1 VVNLLR
7 GIRVVE
13 WATEIAGPY
22 CTKLFADLGA
32 EVIKIEAPEGDPFRR
47 RTFGHQTDAGA
58 LFNFLNAGK
67 RSVVDGSLLDPETL
81 IASADVFVDS
91 LGPDAF
97 DREALLQR
105 APHLVIVALSPYGLT
120 GPYRDR
126 PSTDF
131 TIQAES
137 GTLALRGRPD
147 QPPIQAG
154 GRVFEWVMASYAA
167 VAALA
172 ALRRVQLGGAGE
184 IVDCSLLE
192 TCHLSAGGFADLYHE
207 LGGRPPLTAPA
218 RQVEIP
224 SIEPTAD
231 GWVGF
236 NTNTHQQFE
245 SFLAMIGRLD
255 LLDDDPAWA
264 LAATRWERRD
274 EWNKI
279 VREWTTAHSTEEIVA
294 LASDLRIPV
303 SPVNNGRTVVDH
315 PQFAARRVWATYVD
329 GSFTHPLAPYQIDGR
344 RPAPTAG
351 APPLG
356 EMAHAPLPNR
366 TATAAVGAVELPLEG
381 VRIIDATAW
390 WAGPSSTHILA
401 ALGAEVIHL
410 ESTNHPD
417 GARMAVASFANEPQW
432 WERSG
437 MYLATNTN
445 KRGLTLDLSS
455 SEGRDLFFDLIGCSD
470 ILVENFSPRVFDN
483 FGITWEAVR
492 EHNPRTVMVR
502 MPAFGLDGPWRDN
515 VGFAQTM
522 EQMTGMA
529 WVTGHEYDQPRIPR
543 GPCDPLAGMHSA
555 FAMLAGLRRRD
566 ETGEGCFVEV
576 SMVESALNAAAEQVV
591 EFTAYGNLI
600 SRLGNRSRDAAPQ
613 GLYQCAG
620 TERWLAISIATDEQ
634 WRRLKS
640 ALQEPDWANDSDL
653 DSHEGRARAHDMIDK
668 HLEQWA
674 GQRDSSAAAELLV
687 EHGVPAA
694 GVFDARVGSTHPQLI
709 ARGFFESVDHPVV
722 GRHHVPAMPFKCRSV
737 DTWYRSPAPTLGQD
751 NASILGGLLGL
762 DTGSIAALVEKGV
775 VGTRPKG
782 LD

>member
-1 VVNLLR
+1 MNALR
-7 GIRVVE
+7 GVRVVE

-32 EVIKIEAPEGDPFRR
+32 EVIKVESPDGDPFRR
-47 RTFGHQTDAGA
+47 KMFGDRSDTDA
-58 LFNFLNAGK
+58 LFKFLNAGK
-67 RSVVDGSLLDPETL
+67 RSVVGASLPDVEAL
-81 IASADVFVDS
+81 IVCADVFVDS
-91 LGPDAF
+91 LGPGAL
-97 DREALLQR
+97 DREALLRR
-105 APHLVIVALSPYGLT
+105 APHLVIVALSAYGLT

-126 PSTDF
+126 PSTEF

-167 VAALA
+167 VGALG

-192 TCHLSAGGFADLYHE
+192 ACHLSASGFADVYHQ
-207 LGGRPPLTAPA
+207 LAGRPPLTVPA
-218 RQVEIP
+218 RQVETP

-236 NTNTHQQFE
+236 NTNTRQQFE

-264 LAATRWERRD
+264 LATTRWERRE
-274 EWNKI
+274 EWNRI
-279 VREWTTAHSTEEIVA
+279 GREWTTQRSTDEIVA

-303 SPVNNGRTVVDH
+303 SPVNNGQTVLEH
-315 PQFAARRVWATYVD
+315 PQFAARGVWGTYVD
-329 GSFTHPLAPYQIDGR
+329 GCFTHPLAPYRINGQ
-344 RPAPTAG
+344 RPAPTSG
-351 APPLG
+351 APALG
-356 EMAHAPLPNR
+356 ESSEVPEHTRIAATTDHAAGFPLD
-366 TATAAVGAVELPLEG
+366 G
-381 VRIIDATAW
+381 VRILDATAW

-410 ESTNHPD
+410 ESTQHPD
-417 GARMAVASFANEPQW
+417 GARMAAAAFADQAQW

-437 MYLATNTN
+437 MYLATNAN
-445 KRGLTLDLSS
+445 KRGLTLDLA
-455 SEGRDLFFDLIGCSD
+455 SEKGREIFFRLVTCSD

-483 FGITWEAVR
+483 FGITWETVS
-492 EHNPRTVMVR
+492 ELNPRILMIR
-502 MPAFGLDGPWRDN
+502 MPAFGLDGPWRNN

-555 FAMLAGLRRRD
+555 FAMLAGLRQRD
-566 ETGEGCFVEV
+566 QTGRGSFIEV
-576 SMVESALNAAAEQVV
+576 SMVEAALNAAAEQVV
-591 EFTAYGNLI
+591 EFTAYGNLV
-600 SRLGNRSRDAAPQ
+600 SRQGNRSRDAAPQ
-613 GLYQCAG
+613 GLYECAG
-620 TERWLAISIATDEQ
+620 TERWLAISVATDEQ
-634 WRRLKS
+634 WRLLKS
-640 ALQEPDWANDSDL
+640 ALGNPDWADDPAFET
-653 DSHEGRARAHDMIDK
+653 HQGRAEAHDVIDK

-674 GQRDSSAAAELLV
+674 GRQDSSAAAELLI
-687 EHGVPAA
+687 EYGVPAA
-694 GVFDARVGSTHPQLI
+694 DLADARVGSMQPQLA
-709 ARGFFESVDHPVV
+709 ARGFFESLDHPVV
-722 GRHHVPAMPFKCRSV
+722 GRHHVPALPFKYRSV
-737 DTWYRSPAPTLGQD
+737 EKWYRSPAPTLGQH
-751 NASILGGLLGL
+751 NATILGELLGL
-762 DTGSIAALVEKGV
+762 DAASMAALTEQGV
-775 VGTRPKG
+775 IGTRPGG

>member
-1 VVNLLR
+1 MNPLR
-7 GIRVVE
+7 GVRVVE
-13 WATEIAGPY
+13 WATEITGPY
-22 CTKLFADLGA
+22 CTKMFADLGA
-32 EVIKIEAPEGDPFRR
+32 EVIKIEAPEGDSFRHR
-47 RTFGHQTDAGA
+47 AVDDRTGTDA
-58 LFNFLNAGK
+58 LFKFLNAGK
-67 RSVVDGSLLDPETL
+67 RSVIGTALSEVEDL
-81 IASADVFVDS
+81 IVSADVFVDS
-91 LGPDAF
+91 LGPGAL
-97 DREALLQR
+97 DRAALLRR

-126 PSTDF
+126 PATEF

-167 VAALA
+167 VGALG
-172 ALRRVQLGGAGE
+172 ALRRAQFGGPGE
-184 IVDCSLLE
+184 IIDCSLLE
-192 TCHLSAGGFADLYHE
+192 ACHLSASGFADLYHE
-207 LGGRPPLTAPA
+207 LAGRPPLNRPA

-236 NTNTHQQFE
+236 NTNTRQQFE

-255 LLDDDPAWA
+255 LLEDDPAWA
-264 LAATRWERRD
+264 LATTRWERRE
-274 EWNKI
+274 EWNRI
-279 VREWTTAHSTEEIVA
+279 VREWTTGRSTDEIVA

-303 SPVNNGRTVVDH
+303 SPVNNGQTVLNH
-315 PQFAARRVWATYVD
+315 PQFAARGVWGTYAD
-329 GSFTHPLAPYQIDGR
+329 GSFTHPLAPYRIDGR
-344 RPAPTAG
+344 RRAPTDV

-356 EMAHAPLPNR
+356 EMTKVPAHNR
-366 TATAAVGAVELPLEG
+366 IAGVAHSSHGLPLEG
-381 VRIIDATAW
+381 IRILDATAW

-410 ESTNHPD
+410 ESTQRPD
-417 GARMAVASFANEPQW
+417 GARMVAAAFAHQPQW

-455 SEGRDLFFDLIGCSD
+455 SAGRELLFELVERSD

-483 FGITWEAVR
+483 FAITWEAVSAR
-492 EHNPRTVMVR
+492 NPRIVMVR
-502 MPAFGLDGPWRDN
+502 MPAFGLDGPWRNN

-555 FAMLAGLRRRD
+555 FAMLTGLRQRD
-566 ETGEGCFVEV
+566 ETGRGCVIEV

-613 GLYQCAG
+613 GLYRCAG
-620 TERWLAISIATDEQ
+620 TERWLAISVATDEQ
-634 WRRLKS
+634 WRLLKS
-640 ALQEPDWANDSDL
+640 ALDEPDWANDPSL
-653 DSHEGRARAHDMIDK
+653 DTHDGRVRAHDVLDK

-674 GQRDSSAAAELLV
+674 GSRDSSTAAELLV
-687 EHGVPAA
+687 GYGVPAA
-694 GVFDARVGSTHPQLI
+694 DLADARVGSMHPQLA
-709 ARGFFESVDHPVV
+709 ARGFFESLDHPVA
-722 GRHHVPAMPFKCRSV
+722 GPHHVPAIPFKYRSV
-737 DTWYRSPAPTLGQD
+737 DKWYRSTAPTLGQH
-751 NASILGGLLGL
+751 NADILGDLLGL
-762 DTGSIAALVEKGV
+762 DKPSLAALAEKGV
-775 VGTRPKG
+775 IGTKPGG

>member
-1 VVNLLR
+1 MNTLR
-7 GIRVVE
+7 GVRVVE
-13 WATEIAGPY
+13 WAIEITGPY

-32 EVIKIEAPEGDPFRR
+32 EVIKIEAPGGDQLRHP
-47 RTFGHQTDAGA
+47 TTGDQSDADA
-58 LFNFLNAGK
+58 LFKFLNAGK
-67 RSVVDGSLLDPETL
+67 RSVVGSWSSDVENL
-81 IASADVFVDS
+81 IVSADVFVDA
-91 LGPDAF
+91 LGPRAL
-97 DREALLQR
+97 DREALLRR
-105 APHLVIVALSPYGLT
+105 APHLVIVTLSPYGLT

-126 PSTDF
+126 PATEF

-167 VAALA
+167 VGALA
-172 ALRRVQLGGAGE
+172 ALRRVQLGGPGE
-184 IVDCSLLE
+184 IIDCSLLE

-207 LGGRPPLTAPA
+207 LAGRPPLTAPA

-236 NTNTHQQFE
+236 NTNTRQQFE

-255 LLDDDPAWA
+255 LLDQDQAWA
-264 LAATRWERRD
+264 LATTRWERRE
-274 EWNKI
+274 EWNQI
-279 VREWTTAHSTEEIVA
+279 VREWTTARSTDDVVA
-294 LASDLRIPV
+294 RASDLRIPV
-303 SPVNNGRTVVDH
+303 SPVNNGQTVLNH
-315 PQFAARRVWATYVD
+315 PQFAARGVWGTYAD
-329 GSFTHPLAPYQIDGR
+329 GSFTHPLAPYQIDGQ
-344 RPAPTAG
+344 RPAPKAG
-351 APPLG
+351 APLLG
-356 EMAHAPLPNR
+356 EMTKVTAHNR
-366 TATAAVGAVELPLEG
+366 IGTAAGPAPGLPLDG
-381 VRIIDATAW
+381 LRILDATAW

-410 ESTNHPD
+410 ESTKHPD
-417 GARMAVASFANEPQW
+417 GARMAAAAFAGQPQW

-445 KRGLTLDLSS
+445 KQGLTLDLSS
-455 SEGRDLFFDLIGCSD
+455 PDGRELLFRLVRCSD

-483 FGITWEAVR
+483 FGITWEAVS
-492 EHNPRTVMVR
+492 EQNPRIVMVR
-502 MPAFGLDGPWRDN
+502 MPAFGLDGPWRNN

-529 WVTGHEYDQPRIPR
+529 WVTGHENDQPRIPR

-566 ETGEGCFVEV
+566 ETGQGSFIEV
-576 SMVESALNAAAEQVV
+576 SMVEAALNAAAEQVV
-591 EFTAYGNLI
+591 EFTAYRNLL
-600 SRLGNRSRDAAPQ
+600 SRLGNRSRSAAPQ

-620 TERWLAISIATDEQ
+620 TERWLAISVATDEQ

-640 ALQEPDWANDSDL
+640 ALGKPEWANDPAFDR
-653 DSHEGRARAHDMIDK
+653 HEGRERAHDVIDK

-674 GQRDSSAAAELLV
+674 GHQDSAATADLLV
-687 EHGVPAA
+687 RYGVPAA
-694 GVFDARVGSTHPQLI
+694 DLADARVGSMHPQLA
-709 ARGFFESVDHPVV
+709 ARGFFESLNHPVV
-722 GRHHVPAMPFKCRSV
+722 GRHHVPAIPFKYHSV
-737 DTWYRSPAPTLGQD
+737 DRWYRSPAPTLGQH
-751 NASILGGLLGL
+751 NASILGDLLGL
-762 DTGSIAALVEKGV
+762 DAASIAALTEKGV
-775 VGTRPKG
+775 IGTRPGG

>member
-1 VVNLLR
+1 MNALCGV
-7 GIRVVE
+7 RVVE

-32 EVIKIEAPEGDPFRR
+32 EVIKIEAPDGDPFRR
-47 RTFGHQTDAGA
+47 RTSGDRSDADA
-58 LFNFLNAGK
+58 LFKFLNAGK
-67 RSVVDGSLLDPETL
+67 RSVVYTSLPDVEAL
-81 IASADVFVDS
+81 IVSADVFVDS
-91 LGPDAF
+91 LGPGAL
-97 DREALLQR
+97 DREALLRR

-126 PSTDF
+126 PATEF

-167 VAALA
+167 VGALG
-172 ALRRVQLGGAGE
+172 ALRRAQLGGPGE
-184 IVDCSLLE
+184 IIDCSLLE
-192 TCHLSAGGFADLYHE
+192 TCHLAASGFADLYHE
-207 LGGRPPLTAPA
+207 LAGRPPLTAPA

-236 NTNTHQQFE
+236 NTNTRQQFE

-264 LAATRWERRD
+264 VAPTRWERRK
-274 EWNKI
+274 EWNQI
-279 VREWTTAHSTEEIVA
+279 VREWTTQRSTDEIVA

-303 SPVNNGRTVVDH
+303 SPVNNGQTVLNH
-315 PQFAARRVWATYVD
+315 PQFVARGVWSTYAD

-351 APPLG
+351 APALG
-356 EMAHAPLPNR
+356 EMANVPAHNR
-366 TATAAVGAVELPLEG
+366 IATATDSAPGLPLGG
-381 VRIIDATAW
+381 VRILDATAW

-410 ESTNHPD
+410 ESTDHPD
-417 GARMAVASFANEPQW
+417 GARMAAAAFADQSQW

-455 SEGRDLFFDLIGCSD
+455 PEGRELLFGLVKCSD

-483 FGITWEAVR
+483 FAITWEAVS
-492 EHNPRTVMVR
+492 EQNPRLVMVR
-502 MPAFGLDGPWRDN
+502 MPAFGLDGPWRNN

-566 ETGEGCFVEV
+566 ETGQGSLIEV

-620 TERWLAISIATDEQ
+620 TERWLAISVATDEQ
-634 WRRLKS
+634 WSLLKS
-640 ALQEPDWANDSDL
+640 ALGEPDWANDPAL
-653 DSHEGRARAHDMIDK
+653 DIHEGRVRAHDVIDK

-674 GQRDSSAAAELLV
+674 GHHDSSAAAELLV
-687 EHGVPAA
+687 EYGVPAA
-694 GVFDARVGSTHPQLI
+694 DLADARAGSMHPQLV
-709 ARGFFESVDHPVV
+709 ARGFFESLDHPIV
-722 GRHHVPAMPFKCRSV
+722 GRHHVPAIPFKYRSV
-737 DTWYRSPAPTLGQD
+737 DKWHRSTAPTLGQD
-751 NASILGGLLGL
+751 NASILRDLLGL
-762 DTGSIAALVEKGV
+762 DAASIAALTEKGV
-775 VGTRPKG
+775 IGTRPGG

>member
-1 VVNLLR
+1 MNPLR
-7 GIRVVE
+7 GVRVVE
-13 WATEIAGPY
+13 WATEITGPY

-32 EVIKIEAPEGDPFRR
+32 EVIKIESPDGDPLRHR
-47 RTFGHQTDAGA
+47 NFGDRSDTDA
-58 LFNFLNAGK
+58 LFKFLNAGK
-67 RSVVDGSLLDPETL
+67 RSVVGAALPDVADL
-81 IASADVFVDS
+81 IVSADVLVDS
-91 LGPDAF
+91 RGPGAL
-97 DREALLQR
+97 DREALLRR
-105 APHLVIVALSPYGLT
+105 APHLVIVALSAYGLT

-126 PSTDF
+126 PATEF

-167 VAALA
+167 VGALA
-172 ALRRVQLGGAGE
+172 ALRRAQRGGPGE
-184 IVDCSLLE
+184 IIDCSLLE
-192 TCHLSAGGFADLYHE
+192 VCHLSASGFADVYHE
-207 LGGRPPLTAPA
+207 LAGRPPLTVPG

-236 NTNTHQQFE
+236 NTNTRQQFE

-255 LLDDDPAWA
+255 LLDDDQAWA
-264 LAATRWERRD
+264 LATTRWERRD
-274 EWNKI
+274 EWNQI
-279 VREWTTAHSTEEIVA
+279 VREWTTTRPTDEIVA

-303 SPVNNGRTVVDH
+303 SPVNNGQTVLNH
-315 PQFAARRVWATYVD
+315 PQFAARGVWGTYAD
-329 GSFTHPLAPYQIDGR
+329 GSFTHPLAPYRIDGR

-351 APPLG
+351 APALG
-356 EMAHAPLPNR
+356 EMAKAPARIGIPTVADR
-366 TATAAVGAVELPLEG
+366 APELPLRG
-381 VRIIDATAW
+381 IRILDATAW

-410 ESTNHPD
+410 ESTRHPD
-417 GARMAVASFANEPQW
+417 GARMAAAAFAGQSQW

-455 SEGRDLFFDLIGCSD
+455 PEGRELLFGLVKCSD

-483 FGITWEAVR
+483 FGITWQAVS
-492 EHNPRTVMVR
+492 EHNPRIVMVR
-502 MPAFGLDGPWRDN
+502 MPAFGLDGPWRNN

-555 FAMLAGLRRRD
+555 FAMLTGLRQRD
-566 ETGEGCFVEV
+566 ETGEGCLIEV
-576 SMVESALNAAAEQVV
+576 SMVEAALNAAAEQVV
-591 EFTAYGNLI
+591 EFTAHGNLI

-634 WRRLKS
+634 WDLLKS
-640 ALQEPDWANDSDL
+640 ALGEPDWAKDPAL
-653 DSHEGRARAHDMIDK
+653 DTHEGRLLAHDVIDK
-668 HLEQWA
+668 HLEQWT
-674 GQRDSSAAAELLV
+674 GRHDSSAAAELLV
-687 EHGVPAA
+687 SHGVPAA
-694 GVFDARVGSTHPQLI
+694 DLADARVGSMHPQLS
-709 ARGFFESVDHPVV
+709 ARGFFESLDHPLV
-722 GRHHVPAMPFKCRSV
+722 GRHHVPAIPFKYRSV
-737 DTWYRSPAPTLGQD
+737 DKWYRSTAPTLGQH
-751 NASILGGLLGL
+751 NASVLGDLLGL
-762 DTGSIAALVEKGV
+762 DAAAIAALTDKGV
-775 VGTRPKG
+775 IGTRPG
-782 LD
+782 GVD

>member
-1 VVNLLR
+1 VNLLS
-7 GIRVVE
+7 GVRVVE
-13 WATEIAGPY
+13 WSTEIAGPY

-32 EVIKIEAPEGDPFRR
+32 EVIKIESAEGDPFRQRMFGR
-47 RTFGHQTDAGA
+47 RGEAGA
-58 LFNFLNAGK
+58 LFRFLNAGK
-67 RSVVDGSLLDPETL
+67 RSVIGESLPDQQAL

-91 LGPDAF
+91 LGPGAL
-97 DREALLQR
+97 DREALLQS

-126 PSTDF
+126 PWTEF

-154 GRVFEWVMASYAA
+154 GRVFDWVMASYAA
-167 VAALA
+167 VSALG
-172 ALRRVQLGGAGE
+172 ALRRVQLGGEGE

-192 TCHLSAGGFADLYHE
+192 TCHLSASGFADLYHE
-207 LGGRPPLTAPA
+207 LGGSPPLSTPA

-231 GWVGF
+231 GWIGF

-255 LLDDDPAWA
+255 LLDEDPAWA
-264 LAATRWERRD
+264 LATTRWERQD
-274 EWNKI
+274 QWNHI
-279 VREWTTAHSTEEIVA
+279 VREWTTTHSTDEIVA

-303 SPVNNGRTVVDH
+303 SPVNNGRTVIDH
-315 PQFAARRVWATYVD
+315 PQFAARSMWATSAD
-329 GSFTHPLAPYQIDGR
+329 GSFTHPLAPYQINGR
-344 RPAPTAG
+344 RPGPTAG
-351 APPLG
+351 APALG
-356 EMAHAPLPNR
+356 EMAHVTAR
-366 TATAAVGAVELPLEG
+366 HSTATPADGAPTLPLDG

-390 WAGPSSTHILA
+390 WAGPSSTHVLA

-417 GARMAVASFANEPQW
+417 GARMAVAAFAGQPRW

-445 KRGLTLDLSS
+445 KRGLTLDLSR
-455 SEGRDLFFDLIGCSD
+455 SEGRELLFGLIECSD

-483 FGITWEAVR
+483 FEITWEAVKER
-492 EHNPRTVMVR
+492 NARIVMAR

-555 FAMLAGLRRRD
+555 FAMLAALRRRD

-591 EFTAYGNLI
+591 EFTANGTLI

-620 TERWLAISIATDEQ
+620 AERWLAISVATDEH
-634 WRRLKS
+634 WTLLKS
-640 ALQEPDWANDSDL
+640 ALGEPSWANESAFDT
-653 DSHEGRARAHDMIDK
+653 HEGRVGAHDVIDK

-674 GQRDSSAAAELLV
+674 HDRDSVAAAELLV
-687 EHGVPAA
+687 QHGVPAA
-694 GVFDARVGSTHPQLI
+694 DLSDARVGSTHPQLV
-709 ARGFFESVDHPVV
+709 ARGFFEELDHPVV
-722 GRHHVPAMPFKCRSV
+722 GRHKVPAMPFKYRTI

-751 NASILGGLLGL
+751 NTGILSELLGL
-762 DTGSIAALVEKGV
+762 TPESIAALADKGV
-775 VGTRPKG
+775 IGTIPRG
-782 LD
+782 VN

>member
-1 VVNLLR
+1 MNPLR
-7 GIRVVE
+7 GLRVVE

-22 CTKLFADLGA
+22 CTKMFADLGA
-32 EVIKIEAPEGDPFRR
+32 EVIKIEDRDGDPFRHR
-47 RTFGHQTDAGA
+47 MFGDRSGTDA
-58 LFNFLNAGK
+58 LFKFLNAGK
-67 RSVVDGSLLDPETL
+67 RSVIGTALSDVEDL
-81 IASADVFVDS
+81 IVSADVFVDS
-91 LGPDAF
+91 LGPGAL
-97 DREALLQR
+97 DREALLRR
-105 APHLVIVALSPYGLT
+105 APHLVIVALSAYGLT

-126 PSTDF
+126 PATEF

-147 QPPIQAG
+147 QPPVQAG

-167 VAALA
+167 VGALG
-172 ALRRVQLGGAGE
+172 ALRRAQLGGPGE
-184 IVDCSLLE
+184 VIDCSLLE
-192 TCHLSAGGFADLYHE
+192 ACHLSASAFGDLYHE
-207 LGGRPPLTAPA
+207 LAGRPPLNAPA

-236 NTNTHQQFE
+236 NTNTRQQFE

-255 LLDDDPAWA
+255 LLDDDQAWA
-264 LAATRWERRD
+264 VATTRWERRE
-274 EWNKI
+274 EWNQI
-279 VREWTTAHSTEEIVA
+279 VREWTTARSTDEIVA

-303 SPVNNGRTVVDH
+303 SPVNNGQTVLDH
-315 PQFAARRVWATYVD
+315 PQFAARGVWGTYAD
-329 GSFTHPLAPYQIDGR
+329 GSFTHPLAPYRINGR
-344 RPAPTAG
+344 RPAPTAV

-356 EMAHAPLPNR
+356 GMTKVPAHNR
-366 TATAAVGAVELPLEG
+366 IATAAGLAPGLPLEG
-381 VRIIDATAW
+381 IRILDATAW

-410 ESTNHPD
+410 ESTQRPD
-417 GARMAVASFANEPQW
+417 GARMAAAAFAHQPQW

-445 KRGLTLDLSS
+445 KRDLTLDLSS
-455 SEGRDLFFDLIGCSD
+455 LAGRELLFELVTCSD

-483 FGITWEAVR
+483 FAITWEAVS
-492 EHNPRTVMVR
+492 EHNPRIVMVR
-502 MPAFGLDGPWRDN
+502 MPAFGLDGPWRNN

-555 FAMLAGLRRRD
+555 FAMLAALRQRD
-566 ETGEGCFVEV
+566 QTGQGSFIEV

-613 GLYQCAG
+613 GLYRCAG
-620 TERWLAISIATDEQ
+620 TEQWLAISVATDEQ
-634 WRRLKS
+634 WCLLKS
-640 ALQEPDWANDSDL
+640 ALGEPDWANDPSL
-653 DSHEGRARAHDMIDK
+653 DTHEGRVRAHDVLDK

-674 GQRDSSAAAELLV
+674 SRHDSSTAAELLV
-687 EHGVPAA
+687 GHGVPAA
-694 GVFDARVGSTHPQLI
+694 DLADARLGSMHPQLA
-709 ARGFFESVDHPVV
+709 ARGFFESVDHPVA
-722 GRHHVPAMPFKCRSV
+722 GRHHVPAIPFKYRSV
-737 DTWYRSPAPTLGQD
+737 GKWYRSAAPTLGQH
-751 NASILGGLLGL
+751 NAEILGDLLGL
-762 DTGSIAALVEKGV
+762 DAASIARLTDNGV
-775 VGTRPKG
+775 IGTKPGG

>member
-1 VVNLLR
+1 MIALR
-7 GIRVVE
+7 GVRVVE
-13 WATEIAGPY
+13 WATEISGPY

-32 EVIKIEAPEGDPFRR
+32 EVIKIEAPGGDPFRR
-47 RTFGHQTDAGA
+47 RTFGAQSDAGA
-58 LFNFLNAGK
+58 LFKFLNAGK
-67 RSVVDGSLLDPETL
+67 RSVVGTSLADLEPL
-81 IASADVFVDS
+81 IDSADVFVDS
-91 LGPDAF
+91 LGPGAL
-97 DREALLQR
+97 DREALLRR
-105 APHLVIVALSPYGLT
+105 APHLVIVALTPYGLT

-126 PSTDF
+126 PSTEF

-167 VAALA
+167 VAALS
-172 ALRRVQLGGAGE
+172 ALRKAQLGGAGE

-192 TCHLSAGGFADLYHE
+192 ACHVSASGFADLYHE
-207 LGGRPPLTAPA
+207 LAGRPPLIVPA

-236 NTNTHQQFE
+236 NTNTRQQFE

-255 LLDDDPAWA
+255 ILDDDPAWA
-264 LAATRWERRD
+264 LATTRWERRD
-274 EWNKI
+274 EWNRI
-279 VREWTTAHSTEEIVA
+279 VREWTTQRSTGEIVA

-303 SPVNNGRTVVDH
+303 SPVNNGQTVLDH
-315 PQFAARRVWATYVD
+315 PQFAVRGVWGTYAD
-329 GSFTHPLAPYQIDGR
+329 GSFTHPLAPYRIDGR
-344 RPAPTAG
+344 RPAPAAG
-351 APPLG
+351 APSVG
-356 EMAHAPLPNR
+356 EMVKGSAHNR
-366 TATAAVGAVELPLEG
+366 ITTAADCAPGLPLAG

-401 ALGAEVIHL
+401 ALGADVIHL
-410 ESTNHPD
+410 ESTDHPD
-417 GARMAVASFANEPQW
+417 GARMAAAAFANQPQW

-437 MYLATNTN
+437 MYLATNAN

-455 SEGRDLFFDLIGCSD
+455 PEGRELLFGLVECSD

-483 FGITWEAVR
+483 FAITWEAVSER
-492 EHNPRTVMVR
+492 NPRLLMVR
-502 MPAFGLDGPWRDN
+502 MPAFGLDGPWRNN

-566 ETGEGCFVEV
+566 ETGRGSLIEV
-576 SMVESALNAAAEQVV
+576 SMVESALNAAGEQVV

-613 GLYQCAG
+613 GLYPCAG
-620 TERWLAISIATDEQ
+620 TERWLAISVTTDEQ
-634 WRRLKS
+634 WRLLKS
-640 ALQEPDWANDSDL
+640 ALREPDWSNDPAL
-653 DSHEGRARAHDMIDK
+653 DTHDGRVRAHDVIDK

-674 GQRDSSAAAELLV
+674 AQHDSAAAAQLLI
-687 EHGVPAA
+687 ENGVPAA
-694 GVFDARVGSTHPQLI
+694 DLADARVGSMHPQLA
-709 ARGFFESVDHPVV
+709 ARGFFESLDHPIV
-722 GRHHVPAMPFKCRSV
+722 GRHHVPAIPFRYRSV
-737 DTWYRSPAPTLGQD
+737 QTWYRSAAPTLGQD
-751 NASILGGLLGL
+751 NASILGDLLGL
-762 DTGSIAALVEKGV
+762 DAASIAALTEKGV
-775 VGTRPKG
+775 IGTKPGG

>member
-1 VVNLLR
+1 MNALR
-7 GIRVVE
+7 GVRVVE
-13 WATEIAGPY
+13 WAKEIAGPY

-32 EVIKIEAPEGDPFRR
+32 EVIKIETPDGDPFRR
-47 RTFGHQTDAGA
+47 RMSGDRSEDGA

-67 RSVVDGSLLDPETL
+67 RSVVGTSLPDLEAL
-81 IASADVFVDS
+81 IVSADVFVDS
-91 LGPDAF
+91 LGPEAL
-97 DREALLQR
+97 DREALLRR
-105 APHLVIVALSPYGLT
+105 APHLVIAALSAYGLT

-126 PSTDF
+126 PSTEF

-147 QPPIQAG
+147 QPPVQAG

-167 VAALA
+167 VGALA
-172 ALRRVQLGGAGE
+172 ALRRAQLGGPGE
-184 IVDCSLLE
+184 IIDCSLLE

-207 LGGRPPLTAPA
+207 LAGRPPLTVPA

-236 NTNTHQQFE
+236 NTNTRQQFE

-255 LLDDDPAWA
+255 LLDEDQAWA
-264 LAATRWERRD
+264 VATTRWERRD
-274 EWNKI
+274 EWNQI
-279 VREWTTAHSTEEIVA
+279 VREWTTRRSTDEIVA

-303 SPVNNGRTVVDH
+303 SPVNNGQTVLDH
-315 PQFAARRVWATYVD
+315 PQFAARGVWATYTD
-329 GSFTHPLAPYQIDGR
+329 GSFTHPLAPYQINGV

-356 EMAHAPLPNR
+356 ELAKARAHNR
-366 TATAAVGAVELPLEG
+366 IATAAERAPRLPLEG

-401 ALGAEVIHL
+401 ALGADVIHL
-410 ESTNHPD
+410 ESTDHPD
-417 GARMAVASFANEPQW
+417 GARMAAAAFANQPQW

-455 SEGRDLFFDLIGCSD
+455 PEGRELLFGLVKCSD
-470 ILVENFSPRVFDN
+470 VLVENFSPRVFDN
-483 FGITWEAVR
+483 FAITWEAIS
-492 EHNPRTVMVR
+492 EQNPRIVMVR
-502 MPAFGLDGPWRDN
+502 MPAFGLDGPWRNN

-566 ETGEGCFVEV
+566 ETGQGALIEV

-620 TERWLAISIATDEQ
+620 TERWLAISVATDEH
-634 WRRLKS
+634 WRLLKS
-640 ALQEPDWANDSDL
+640 ALGDPDWANDPAL
-653 DSHEGRARAHDMIDK
+653 DAHQGRVRAHDLIDK

-674 GQRDSSAAAELLV
+674 GDQDSSAAAQMLV
-687 EHGVPAA
+687 EYGVPAA
-694 GVFDARVGSTHPQLI
+694 DLADARIGSMHPQLV
-709 ARGFFESVDHPVV
+709 ARGFFESLDHPIV
-722 GRHHVPAMPFKCRSV
+722 GRHHVPAIPFKYRSV
-737 DTWYRSPAPTLGQD
+737 DKWYRSTAPTLGQH
-751 NASILGGLLGL
+751 NASILGDLLGL
-762 DTGSIAALVEKGV
+762 DPASIAVLTEKGV
-775 VGTRPKG
+775 IGTRPGG
-782 LD
+782 LG

>member
-1 VVNLLR
+1 
-7 GIRVVE
+7 
-13 WATEIAGPY
+13 
-22 CTKLFADLGA
+22 
-32 EVIKIEAPEGDPFRR
+32 
-47 RTFGHQTDAGA
+47 
-58 LFNFLNAGK
+58 
-67 RSVVDGSLLDPETL
+67 
-81 IASADVFVDS
+81 
-91 LGPDAF
+91 
-97 DREALLQR
+97 
-105 APHLVIVALSPYGLT
+105 VALSAYGLT

-126 PSTDF
+126 PATEF

-167 VAALA
+167 VGALG
-172 ALRRVQLGGAGE
+172 ALRRAQLGGPGE
-184 IVDCSLLE
+184 IIDCSLLE
-192 TCHLSAGGFADLYHE
+192 ACHLSASGFADLYHE
-207 LGGRPPLTAPA
+207 LAGRPPLNVPA

-236 NTNTHQQFE
+236 NTNTRQQFE

-264 LAATRWERRD
+264 LATTRWERRE
-274 EWNKI
+274 EWNQI
-279 VREWTTAHSTEEIVA
+279 VREWTTGRCTDEIVA

-303 SPVNNGRTVVDH
+303 SPVNNGQTVLDH
-315 PQFAARRVWATYVD
+315 PQFAARGVWGTYAD
-329 GSFTHPLAPYQIDGR
+329 GSFTHPLAPYRINGR
-344 RPAPTAG
+344 RPAPTDV

-356 EMAHAPLPNR
+356 EMTKVPAHNKI
-366 TATAAVGAVELPLEG
+366 ATAADLAPGLPLEG
-381 VRIIDATAW
+381 VRILDATAW

-410 ESTNHPD
+410 ESTQRPD
-417 GARMAVASFANEPQW
+417 GARMVAAAFAHQPQW

-437 MYLATNTN
+437 MYLATNSN

-455 SEGRDLFFDLIGCSD
+455 PAGRELLFELVERSD

-483 FGITWEAVR
+483 FAITWEAVSER
-492 EHNPRTVMVR
+492 NPRIVMVR
-502 MPAFGLDGPWRDN
+502 MPAFGLDGPWRNN

-555 FAMLAGLRRRD
+555 FAMLTGLRQRN
-566 ETGEGCFVEV
+566 ETGRGCLIEV

-591 EFTAYGNLI
+591 EYTAYGNLI

-613 GLYQCAG
+613 GLYRCAG
-620 TERWLAISIATDEQ
+620 TERWLAISVATDQQ

-640 ALQEPDWANDSDL
+640 ALGEPDWASDPSL
-653 DSHEGRARAHDMIDK
+653 NTHEGRVWAHDVLDK
-668 HLEQWA
+668 HLEQWT
-674 GQRDSSAAAELLV
+674 GGRDSSTAAELLV
-687 EHGVPAA
+687 GYGVPAA
-694 GVFDARVGSTHPQLI
+694 ELADARVGSMHPQLA
-709 ARGFFESVDHPVV
+709 ARGFFESLDHPVA
-722 GRHHVPAMPFKCRSV
+722 GTHHVPAIPFKYRSV
-737 DTWYRSPAPTLGQD
+737 GKWYRTAAPTLGQH
-751 NASILGGLLGL
+751 NADILGDLLGL
-762 DTGSIAALVEKGV
+762 DEPSLAALAEDGV
-775 VGTRPKG
+775 IGTKPGG

>member
-1 VVNLLR
+1 MNALR
-7 GIRVVE
+7 GVRVIE
-13 WATEIAGPY
+13 WATEISGPY

-47 RTFGHQTDAGA
+47 RTFNDRSDAGA
-58 LFNFLNAGK
+58 LFKFLNAGK
-67 RSVVDGSLLDPETL
+67 RSVVGTSLADLEGL

-91 LGPDAF
+91 LGPGGL
-97 DREALLQR
+97 DREAILRR
-105 APHLVIVALSPYGLT
+105 APHLVIVALSAYGLT

-126 PSTDF
+126 PSTEF

-167 VAALA
+167 VAALG
-172 ALRRVQLGGAGE
+172 ALRRAQLGGPGE

-192 TCHLSAGGFADLYHE
+192 TCHLSASGFADLYCE
-207 LGGRPPLTAPA
+207 LAGRPPLTAPA

-236 NTNTHQQFE
+236 NTNTRQQFE

-264 LAATRWERRD
+264 LATTRWERRD
-274 EWNKI
+274 EWNQI
-279 VREWTTAHSTEEIVA
+279 VREWTRGRSTDEIVA

-303 SPVNNGRTVVDH
+303 SPVNNGQTVLDH
-315 PQFAARRVWATYVD
+315 PQFAARGVWGTHAD
-329 GSFTHPLAPYQIDGR
+329 GSFTHPLAPYRIDGR

-351 APPLG
+351 VSPLG
-356 EMAHAPLPNR
+356 EMAEVPAHNR
-366 TATAAVGAVELPLEG
+366 IASAADRVPELPLDG
-381 VRIIDATAW
+381 VRILDATAW

-410 ESTNHPD
+410 ESTAHPD
-417 GARMAVASFANEPQW
+417 GARMAAAAFAHQPQW

-445 KRGLTLDLSS
+445 KRGLTLDLSCT
-455 SEGRDLFFDLIGCSD
+455 EGRDLLFGLVKCSD

-483 FGITWEAVR
+483 FAITWEAVR
-492 EHNPRTVMVR
+492 EQNPRMVMVR
-502 MPAFGLDGPWRDN
+502 MPAFGLDGPWRNN

-566 ETGEGCFVEV
+566 DTGEGSFIEV

-613 GLYQCAG
+613 GLYECAG
-620 TERWLAISIATDEQ
+620 TERWLAISVATDEQ
-634 WRRLKS
+634 WRQLKG
-640 ALQEPDWANDSDL
+640 ALNNPDWADDPAL
-653 DSHEGRARAHDMIDK
+653 DTLQGRAEAHDVIDK

-674 GQRDSSAAAELLV
+674 VQRDSSAAAELLI
-687 EHGVPAA
+687 EYGVPAA
-694 GVFDARVGSTHPQLI
+694 DLADARVGSMHPQLA
-709 ARGFFESVDHPVV
+709 ARGFFESLDHPVV
-722 GRHHVPAMPFKCRSV
+722 GRHHVPALPFKYRSV
-737 DTWYRSPAPTLGQD
+737 DTWYRCPAPTLGQH
-751 NASILGGLLGL
+751 NASILGDLLGL
-762 DTGSIAALVEKGV
+762 DASSIAALAERGV
-775 VGTRPKG
+775 IGTRPGG

>member
-1 VVNLLR
+1 MNAMR
-7 GIRVVE
+7 GVRVVE
-13 WATEIAGPY
+13 WATEISGPY

-32 EVIKIEAPEGDPFRR
+32 EVIKIEAPDGDPFRR
-47 RTFGHQTDAGA
+47 RTFGGRSDGGA
-58 LFNFLNAGK
+58 LFKFLNAGK
-67 RSVVDGSLLDPETL
+67 RSVGGTSPADLETL
-81 IASADVFVDS
+81 IVSADVFVDS
-91 LGPDAF
+91 LGPGAL
-97 DREALLQR
+97 DREALLRR

-126 PSTDF
+126 PSTEF

-167 VAALA
+167 VAAVA
-172 ALRRVQLGGAGE
+172 ALRRVRLGGAGE

-192 TCHLSAGGFADLYHE
+192 ACHLSASGFADLYHE
-207 LGGRPPLTAPA
+207 LAGRPALTLPA

-236 NTNTHQQFE
+236 NTNTRQQFE

-255 LLDDDPAWA
+255 LLDEDQAWA
-264 LAATRWERRD
+264 LATTRWERRD
-274 EWNKI
+274 EWNRI
-279 VREWTTAHSTEEIVA
+279 VREWTTQRSTDEIVA

-303 SPVNNGRTVVDH
+303 SPVNNGQSVLDH
-315 PQFAARRVWATYVD
+315 PQFTARGMWGTYAD
-329 GSFTHPLAPYQIDGR
+329 GGFTHPLAPYRINGQ
-344 RPAPTAG
+344 RPAPIAG

-356 EMAHAPLPNR
+356 ESSEVPGHNR
-366 TATAAVGAVELPLEG
+366 TATADDGARGLPLDG
-381 VRIIDATAW
+381 VRILDATAW
-390 WAGPSSTHILA
+390 WAGPSSTHVLA

-410 ESTNHPD
+410 ESIRHPD
-417 GARMAVASFANEPQW
+417 GARMAAAAFAGQPDW

-437 MYLATNTN
+437 MFLATNTN
-445 KRGLTLDLSS
+445 KRGLTLDLSLPR
-455 SEGRDLFFDLIGCSD
+455 GRELLYDLVKCSD

-483 FGITWEAVR
+483 FGITWETIS
-492 EHNPRTVMVR
+492 ELNPRMVMVR
-502 MPAFGLDGPWRDN
+502 MPAFGLDGPWRNN

-555 FAMLAGLRRRD
+555 FAMLAGLRQRD
-566 ETGEGCFVEV
+566 RTGRGSFIEV
-576 SMVESALNAAAEQVV
+576 SMVEAALNAAAEQVV
-591 EFTAYGNLI
+591 EFTASGNLI

-620 TERWLAISIATDEQ
+620 TERWLAISVATDEQ

-640 ALQEPDWANDSDL
+640 ALGEPDWADDPAL
-653 DSHEGRARAHDMIDK
+653 DTHEGRVGAHDLIDK
-668 HLEQWA
+668 HVEQWA
-674 GQRDSSAAAELLV
+674 RQHDSSAAAQLLV
-687 EHGVPAA
+687 DYAVPAA
-694 GVFDARVGSTHPQLI
+694 ELADARVGSMHPQLA
-709 ARGFFESVDHPVV
+709 ARGFFEGLDHPVV
-722 GRHHVPAMPFKCRSV
+722 GRHHVPALPFKYRSV
-737 DTWYRSPAPTLGQD
+737 DKWYRSAAPTLGQH
-751 NASILGGLLGL
+751 NETILGELLGL
-762 DTGSIAALVEKGV
+762 DASSIAALTEQGV
-775 VGTRPKG
+775 IGTTLGG

>member
-1 VVNLLR
+1 MIALR
-7 GIRVVE
+7 GVRVVE
-13 WATEIAGPY
+13 WATEISGPY

-32 EVIKIEAPEGDPFRR
+32 EVIKIEAPGGDPFRR
-47 RTFGHQTDAGA
+47 RTFGAQSDAGA
-58 LFNFLNAGK
+58 LFKFLNAGK
-67 RSVVDGSLLDPETL
+67 RSVVGTSLADLEPL
-81 IASADVFVDS
+81 IDSADVFVDS
-91 LGPDAF
+91 LGPGAL
-97 DREALLQR
+97 DREALLRR
-105 APHLVIVALSPYGLT
+105 APHLVIVALTPYGLT

-126 PSTDF
+126 PSTEF

-167 VAALA
+167 VAALS
-172 ALRRVQLGGAGE
+172 ALRKAQLGGAGE

-192 TCHLSAGGFADLYHE
+192 ACHVSASGFADLYHE
-207 LGGRPPLTAPA
+207 LAGRPPLIVPA

-236 NTNTHQQFE
+236 NTNTRQQFE

-255 LLDDDPAWA
+255 ILDDDPAWA
-264 LAATRWERRD
+264 LATTRWERRD
-274 EWNKI
+274 EWNRI
-279 VREWTTAHSTEEIVA
+279 VREWTTQRSTDEIVA

-303 SPVNNGRTVVDH
+303 SPVNNGQTVLDH
-315 PQFAARRVWATYVD
+315 PQFAVRGVWGTYAD
-329 GSFTHPLAPYQIDGR
+329 GSFTHPLAPYRIDGR

-351 APPLG
+351 APSVG
-356 EMAHAPLPNR
+356 EMVKGSAHNR
-366 TATAAVGAVELPLEG
+366 ITTAADCAPGLPLEG

-401 ALGAEVIHL
+401 ALGADVIHL
-410 ESTNHPD
+410 ESTDHPD
-417 GARMAVASFANEPQW
+417 GARMAAAAFANQPQW

-437 MYLATNTN
+437 MYLATNAN

-455 SEGRDLFFDLIGCSD
+455 PEGRELLFGLVECSD

-483 FGITWEAVR
+483 FAITWEAVSER
-492 EHNPRTVMVR
+492 NPRLLMVR
-502 MPAFGLDGPWRDN
+502 MPAFGLDGPWRNN

-566 ETGEGCFVEV
+566 ETGRGALIEV

-613 GLYQCAG
+613 GLYPCAG
-620 TERWLAISIATDEQ
+620 TERWLAISVTTDEQ
-634 WRRLKS
+634 WRLLKS
-640 ALQEPDWANDSDL
+640 ALREPDWSNDSAL
-653 DSHEGRARAHDMIDK
+653 DTHDGRVRAHDVIDK

-674 GQRDSSAAAELLV
+674 AQHDSAAAAQLLI
-687 EHGVPAA
+687 ENGVPAA
-694 GVFDARVGSTHPQLI
+694 DLADARVGSMHPQLA
-709 ARGFFESVDHPVV
+709 ARGFFESLDHPIV
-722 GRHHVPAMPFKCRSV
+722 GRHHVPAIPFRYRSV
-737 DTWYRSPAPTLGQD
+737 QTWYRSAAPTLGQD
-751 NASILGGLLGL
+751 NASILGDLLGL
-762 DTGSIAALVEKGV
+762 DAASIAALTEKGV
-775 VGTRPKG
+775 IGTKPGG

>member
-1 VVNLLR
+1 MNALR
-7 GIRVVE
+7 GVRVVE

-32 EVIKIEAPEGDPFRR
+32 EVIKIEAPDGDPFRR
-47 RTFGHQTDAGA
+47 RASGDRNDGGA
-58 LFNFLNAGK
+58 LFKFLNAGK
-67 RSVVDGSLLDPETL
+67 RSVVGTSLPDLEPL

-91 LGPDAF
+91 LGPGAL
-97 DREALLQR
+97 DRDALLGR

-120 GPYRDR
+120 GPYRER
-126 PSTDF
+126 PSTEF

-167 VAALA
+167 VGALA

-192 TCHLSAGGFADLYHE
+192 TCHLSASGFADLYHE
-207 LGGRPPLTAPA
+207 LAGRPALTAPA

-231 GWVGF
+231 GWVSF
-236 NTNTHQQFE
+236 NTNTRQQFE

-255 LLDDDPAWA
+255 LLDEDQAWA
-264 LAATRWERRD
+264 LATTRWERRD
-274 EWNKI
+274 EWNRI
-279 VREWTTAHSTEEIVA
+279 VREWTTQRSTDEIVA

-303 SPVNNGRTVVDH
+303 SPVNNGQTVLDH
-315 PQFAARRVWATYVD
+315 PQFTARGMWGTYAD
-329 GSFTHPLAPYQIDGR
+329 GGFTHPLAPYRINGQ
-344 RPAPTAG
+344 RPAPAAS

-356 EMAHAPLPNR
+356 EASEVPGHNR
-366 TATAAVGAVELPLEG
+366 TATADDRARGLPLNG
-381 VRIIDATAW
+381 VRILDATAW
-390 WAGPSSTHILA
+390 WAGPSSTHVLA

-410 ESTNHPD
+410 ESIRHPD
-417 GARMAVASFANEPQW
+417 GARMAAAAFAGQPDW

-437 MYLATNTN
+437 MFLATNTN
-445 KRGLTLDLSS
+445 KRGLTLDLASPQ
-455 SEGRDLFFDLIGCSD
+455 GRELLYGLVKCSD

-492 EHNPRTVMVR
+492 ELNPRLVMVR
-502 MPAFGLDGPWRDN
+502 MPAFGLDGPWRNN

-555 FAMLAGLRRRD
+555 FAMLAGLRQRD
-566 ETGEGCFVEV
+566 QTGRGSFIEV
-576 SMVESALNAAAEQVV
+576 SMVEAALNAAAEQVV
-591 EFTAYGNLI
+591 EFTATGNLI

-620 TERWLAISIATDEQ
+620 TERWLAISVTTDEQ
-634 WRRLKS
+634 WRQLKS
-640 ALQEPDWANDSDL
+640 ALGKSDWADDPAL
-653 DSHEGRARAHDMIDK
+653 DTQEGRMGSHDLIDK
-668 HLEQWA
+668 HVEQWA
-674 GQRDSSAAAELLV
+674 RQHDSSAAAQLLV
-687 EHGVPAA
+687 DHGVPAA
-694 GVFDARVGSTHPQLI
+694 DLADARVGSMHPQLA
-709 ARGFFESVDHPVV
+709 ARGFFEGLDHPVV
-722 GRHHVPAMPFKCRSV
+722 GRHHVPALPFKYRSV
-737 DTWYRSPAPTLGQD
+737 DKWYRSAAPTLGQH
-751 NASILGGLLGL
+751 NETVLGELLGL
-762 DTGSIAALVEKGV
+762 DASSITALTEQGII
-775 VGTRPKG
+775 GTRPGG

>member
-1 VVNLLR
+1 MNALR

-13 WATEIAGPY
+13 WATEITGPY

-32 EVIKIEAPEGDPFRR
+32 EVIKIESPDGDPFRR
-47 RTFGHQTDAGA
+47 RTFGDGSVDGA

-67 RSVVDGSLLDPETL
+67 RSVVGTSLPDLEAL
-81 IASADVFVDS
+81 IVSADVFVDS
-91 LGPDAF
+91 LGAGELDH
-97 DREALLQR
+97 EALLGR
-105 APHLVIVALSPYGLT
+105 APHLVIVALSAYGST
-120 GPYRDR
+120 GPYRNR
-126 PSTDF
+126 PSTEF

-167 VAALA
+167 VAALG

-192 TCHLSAGGFADLYHE
+192 TCHLSASGFADLYHE
-207 LGGRPPLTAPA
+207 LAGRPPLTVPA

-236 NTNTHQQFE
+236 NTNTRQQFE

-264 LAATRWERRD
+264 LATTRWERRE
-274 EWNKI
+274 EWNQI
-279 VREWTTAHSTEEIVA
+279 VREWTTRRSTDEIVA

-303 SPVNNGRTVVDH
+303 SPVNNGQTVLDH
-315 PQFAARRVWATYVD
+315 PQFATRGVWGQYAD
-329 GSFTHPLAPYQIDGR
+329 SSFTHPLAPYRINGR
-344 RPAPTAG
+344 RPTPTVSAPS
-351 APPLG
+351 LG
-356 EMAHAPLPNR
+356 EMAKVNAHSSIRTDADCAP
-366 TATAAVGAVELPLEG
+366 ALPLEG
-381 VRIIDATAW
+381 VRILDATAW

-410 ESTNHPD
+410 ESTKHPD
-417 GARMAVASFANEPQW
+417 GARMAAAAFADQTQW

-455 SEGRDLFFDLIGCSD
+455 SEGRELFFGLVTRSD

-483 FGITWEAVR
+483 FAITWEAVS
-492 EHNPRTVMVR
+492 EQNPRIVMVR
-502 MPAFGLDGPWRDN
+502 MPAFGLDGPWRNN

-555 FAMLAGLRRRD
+555 FAMLAALRQRD
-566 ETGEGCFVEV
+566 QTGQGSFIEV

-613 GLYQCAG
+613 GLYQCVG
-620 TERWLAISIATDEQ
+620 TERWLAISVATDEQ
-634 WRRLKS
+634 WRQLKS
-640 ALQEPDWANDSDL
+640 ALCEPDWADDPAL
-653 DSHEGRARAHDMIDK
+653 DTHEGRVRAHDLIDK
-668 HLEQWA
+668 HLEEWA
-674 GQRDSSAAAELLV
+674 GHHDSSAAAELLV
-687 EHGVPAA
+687 EFGVPAA
-694 GVFDARVGSTHPQLI
+694 DLADARVGSMHPQLA
-709 ARGFFESVDHPVV
+709 ARGFFENLDHPIV
-722 GRHHVPAMPFKCRSV
+722 GCHHVPAMPFKYRSV
-737 DTWYRSPAPTLGQD
+737 DKWYRTSAPTLGQH
-751 NASILGGLLGL
+751 NASVLGDLLGL
-762 DTGSIAALVEKGV
+762 DTASIAALTEKGV
-775 VGTRPKG
+775 IGTRPGG

>member
-1 VVNLLR
+1 MKALR
-7 GIRVVE
+7 GVRVVE
-13 WATEIAGPY
+13 WATEITGPY

-32 EVIKIEAPEGDPFRR
+32 EVIKIEDPDGDPFRCR
-47 RTFGHQTDAGA
+47 AFGDRSDGDA
-58 LFNFLNAGK
+58 LFKFLNAGK
-67 RSVVDGSLLDPETL
+67 RSVVGTSLADLEAL
-81 IASADVFVDS
+81 IVSADVFVDS
-91 LGPDAF
+91 LGPGALN
-97 DREALLQR
+97 REALLR
-105 APHLVIVALSPYGLT
+105 SAPHLVIVALSAYGLT
-120 GPYRDR
+120 GPYRYR
-126 PSTDF
+126 PSTEF

-167 VAALA
+167 VAALG

-192 TCHLSAGGFADLYHE
+192 TCHLSASGFADLYHE
-207 LGGRPPLTAPA
+207 LAGRPPLTLPA

-236 NTNTHQQFE
+236 NTNTRQQFE
-245 SFLAMIGRLD
+245 SFLAMLGRLD

-264 LAATRWERRD
+264 LATTRWERRE
-274 EWNKI
+274 EWNQI
-279 VREWTTAHSTEEIVA
+279 VREWTTRRSTDEIVA

-303 SPVNNGRTVVDH
+303 SPVNNGQTVLDH
-315 PQFAARRVWATYVD
+315 PQFAARGVWGTYAD
-329 GSFTHPLAPYQIDGR
+329 GSFIHPLAPYRINGR

-356 EMAHAPLPNR
+356 EMAKVDPHSRIR
-366 TATAAVGAVELPLEG
+366 TASDREPGLPLEG
-381 VRIIDATAW
+381 VRILDATAW

-410 ESTNHPD
+410 ESTKHPD
-417 GARMAVASFANEPQW
+417 GARMAAAAFANQPQW

-455 SEGRDLFFDLIGCSD
+455 PEGRELFFRLITRSD

-483 FGITWEAVR
+483 FAITWEAVR
-492 EHNPRTVMVR
+492 EQNPRIVMVR
-502 MPAFGLDGPWRDN
+502 MPAFGLDGPWRNN

-566 ETGEGCFVEV
+566 ETGQGSFIEV

-620 TERWLAISIATDEQ
+620 TERWLAISVATDEQ
-634 WRRLKS
+634 WRLLKS
-640 ALQEPDWANDSDL
+640 ALSEPDWANDPSL
-653 DSHEGRARAHDMIDK
+653 NTHEGRVRAHDLIDK
-668 HLEQWA
+668 HLEEWA
-674 GQRDSSAAAELLV
+674 GHHDSSTAAELLV
-687 EHGVPAA
+687 EYGVPAA
-694 GVFDARVGSTHPQLI
+694 DLADARIGSMHPQLA
-709 ARGFFESVDHPVV
+709 ARGFFEGLDHPIV
-722 GRHHVPAMPFKCRSV
+722 GRHHVPAIPFKYRSV
-737 DTWYRSPAPTLGQD
+737 DKWYRSAAPTLGQH
-751 NASILGGLLGL
+751 NASILGDLLGH
-762 DTGSIAALVEKGV
+762 DDASIAPLIEKGV
-775 VGTRPKG
+775 IGTKPGG